1 MALYNTGY
9 PREVLQ
15 DEFNIQLNTR
25 LNTRPLYT
33 VDETLTAEAGTI
45 QKIIRYTYTGGFQ
58 KLAEGAGNTIR
69 GKVNHTTH
77 PYEVAVSQQVFDY
90 TDEEFYADPKVVEAG
105 LKGMAATAVNAMN
118 ADVFA
123 EWAKATLKVETAI
136 SYEAIVDAIALMDLE
151 DESGLFLI
159 INPADKAVVRKDP
172 EFVSARAGEIVF
184 SGQIGSIAGV
194 PVIVSKLADKAV
206 LAHPSAVKV
215 FVKKESEIE
224 DARDAEKRIN
234 TVIGRKVNLVALVDD
249 TKVVLIGAAI

>member
-15 DEFNIQLNTR
+15 DEFSNQLETR

-45 QKIIRYTYTGGFQ
+45 QKVIRYSYEGGME
-58 KLAEGAGNTIR
+58 KVAEGAGNTIR
-69 GKVNHTTH
+69 GKVTHSTH

-105 LKGMAATAVNAMN
+105 LKGMASTAVNAMN

-123 EWAKATLKVETAI
+123 EWNKSTLEVAAEI
-136 SYEAIVDAIALMDLE
+136 SYDAVVDAIALMDLE

-159 INPADKAVVRKDP
+159 INPADKAVVRKDAD
-172 EFVSARAGEIVF
+172 FIGARAGEIVF
-184 SGQIGSIAGV
+184 TGQIGSIAGV
-194 PVIVSKLADKAV
+194 PVIVSKLAEKAI
-206 LAHPSAVKV
+206 LAHPEAVKV

-224 DARDAEKRIN
+224 SERQAEKRIN
-234 TVIGRKVNLVALVDD
+234 TVIGRKVNLVALVDE
-249 TKVVLIGAAI
+249 TKVVLIGA